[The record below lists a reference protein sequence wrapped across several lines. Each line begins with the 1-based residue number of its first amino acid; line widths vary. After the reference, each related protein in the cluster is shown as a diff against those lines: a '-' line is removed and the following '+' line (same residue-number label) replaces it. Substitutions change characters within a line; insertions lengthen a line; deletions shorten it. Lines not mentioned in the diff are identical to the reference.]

1 MHSVISTNVPTA
13 RSTVE
18 NLLPEGTVMGY
29 IADERDRPSCGRRC
43 RSIGAAT
50 SIAIDKDATVHS
62 PHASLLG
69 MRDIVR
75 QVREL
80 LERADPGIT
89 VSELIPDRRVDSLN
103 STQMTPEDEPIS

>member
-13 RSTVE
+13 RSTVK

-43 RSIGAAT
+43 RSIGAAI
-50 SIAIDKDATVHS
+50 SIAIDKDATVHF
-62 PHASLLG
+62 PHASLLET
-69 MRDIVR
+69 RDIVQ

-89 VSELIPDRRVDSLN
+89 VTELIPDRAMIHPTLLK
-103 STQMTPEDEPIS
+103 